1 MGGRALLSSGHEG
14 RALGEGAQSSKA
26 EQEDRF
32 CDDSRMRLRKKQQK
46 GQPLTPGRQDRG

>member
-1 MGGRALLSSGHEG
+1 MGGMPLLSSGREG

-32 CDDSRMRLRKKQQK
+32 CDDSRMRLRKKHSRK
-46 GQPLTPGRQDRG
+46 GSL